1 VTPVL
6 TAETTSEFFE
16 QNFHTPVMAILR
28 GYTPDRTVE
37 LCRRAWSVGI
47 TMVEVPVMTRDH
59 LPALQA
65 AVAAGCEQGRMVG
78 AGTILTPEQV
88 DDVAAAGAVFTVAPG
103 YDPRVADAAGR
114 RGLAHLPGVATA
126 SEITAAVLAGHR
138 WLKAFPAASLGTSWF
153 TAQHGPFP
161 QVSFVVTGGIS
172 SANAAAFLNAGA
184 RVVAVGSALE
194 DPSQL
199 DALAELLIPI
209 HEEAPR

>member
-65 AVAAGCEQGRMVG
+65 AVAAGREQGRTVG

-161 QVSFVVTGGIS
+161 QVSFVATGGIS